1 MAYRAARTAEAPA
14 PAPDFAWSHPA
25 AGLRAAAFGEQ
36 ERREGSSLREVL
48 ARLEG
53 GPWFGAAAFDPS
65 QPCWNGFP
73 AMRFVRPARL
83 IWNEPAPPPAR
94 PAAAHVVQR
103 PGERERWS
111 ALVRRALA
119 EIEGGSLDKVVLA
132 RAIEVEADEE
142 IDCAALLRALES
154 RYPAC
159 RTFLVRGEGAV
170 FLGATPELL
179 CRVEGGRVFAEAVA
193 GSSRPGEGDGLL
205 ASRKDLR
212 EHRWVVDH
220 MLRALSGVAEEVR
233 CPPDPLVRELANIA
247 HLHTPIEARLLPGRG
262 IADVAAALHPT
273 PAVLGV
279 PGDAALRFLRAHEQ
293 LDRGLYAGL
302 VGWISPERSDLAVA
316 LRCALVRGRRARL
329 FVGAG
334 IVEGSSPE
342 AEWEETELKARAL
355 LEALGA

>member
-1 MAYRAARTAEAPA
+1 
-14 PAPDFAWSHPA
+14 
-25 AGLRAAAFGEQ
+25 LRAAAFGEQ
-36 ERREGSSLREVL
+36 ERREGTSLRKVL
-48 ARLEG
+48 GSLEG

-65 QPCWNGFP
+65 QPCWSGFSP
-73 AMRFVRPARL
+73 LLFVRPARL
-83 IWNEPAPPPAR
+83 AWNEPV
-94 PAAAHVVQR
+94 PAAGSPVAARIVQR
-103 PGERERWS
+103 PGERERWT
-111 ALVRRALA
+111 ALVRRALE
-119 EIEGGSLDKVVLA
+119 EIERGSLDKIVLA
-132 RAIEVEADEE
+132 RAIEVEAEAE
-142 IDCAALLRALES
+142 IDPAALLRALES
-154 RYPAC
+154 RYPGC
-159 RTFLVRGEGAV
+159 RTFMVRGEGGV

-193 GSSRPGEGDGLL
+193 GSSRPGQGGALL

-220 MLRALSGVAEEVR
+220 LLEALSGVAEDIQYPHEPR
-233 CPPDPLVRELANIA
+233 IRELANIA

-279 PGDAALRFLRAHEQ
+279 PGPAARRFLAEHEH

-302 VGWISPERSDLAVA
+302 VGWISPERSELAVA

-334 IVEGSSPE
+334 VVAGSSPD
-342 AEWEETELKARAL
+342 AEWAETELKARAL